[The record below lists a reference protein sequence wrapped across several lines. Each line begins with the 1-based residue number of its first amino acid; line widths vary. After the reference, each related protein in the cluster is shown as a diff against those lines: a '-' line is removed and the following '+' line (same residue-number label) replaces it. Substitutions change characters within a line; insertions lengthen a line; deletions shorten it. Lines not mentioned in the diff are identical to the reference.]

1 MSLAAQLKMQREVDE
16 RALAAAMAQCAKL
29 VESMRLVKPADA
41 ERTALLL
48 AEFVKHTPK
57 LPLEFKRKLLAQ
69 ARALEC
75 AANMRA
81 TDAMLHL
88 ALEKAREGATAE
100 RNRLIGEAR
109 RFCSKAAALGAE
121 PGFKLAAQ
129 RKIEIIMMTGGIEH
143 KGPTL
148 AKPRSG

>member
-1 MSLAAQLKMQREVDE
+1 MSLAAQLNAQREADE
-16 RALAAAMAQCAKL
+16 RALAAAMAQCTKL
-29 VESMRLVKPADA
+29 VQSMRLVTPADA
-41 ERTALLL
+41 ERTVLLL

-57 LPLEFKRKLLAQ
+57 LPLEAKRKLLAD

-81 TDAMLHL
+81 TDAALHL
-88 ALEKAREGATAE
+88 ALEKARENAPAD

-109 RFCSKAAALGAE
+109 RFCSKAASLGAE
-121 PGFKLAAQ
+121 PGFKLAAR
-129 RKIEIIMMTGGIEH
+129 RKIEIIMMTGGVEH